1 VACPL
6 GAPRVRG
13 GAPRVGC
20 RRPRDGRTCVNTQ
33 KIHFVTL
40 GCPKN
45 QVDTEV
51 MIGMLVEQGHE
62 LVLDPALADVLVVNT
77 CSFIEASKVESI
89 DTILDLARYK
99 AHGAKRLIVTGCL
112 PQRYVTQLRDQL
124 PEVDVLIGTGNLS
137 AIGEAVHASSEDGS
151 PVVYVG
157 AGHTLAELERPRV
170 VLGSFF
176 SAYLKV
182 SEGCNRRCSFCIIPK
197 IRGHQDSRS
206 VAQLVAEAE
215 SLAGQGVVELNLV
228 AQDLTAY
235 GRREGTSL
243 AALLRAL
250 VRVPGIEWIRLLYAY
265 PQHLTDEL
273 LDLIAHEPKVCSYI
287 DLPLQHINDRI
298 LRAMRRER
306 SGTSLRTLIERLRQR
321 VPGVVLRTSFIVG
334 FPGETDAEFAE
345 LLDFVEETAMDHVGV
360 FQYSQEEDTAAA
372 RLPGQLLASVKEC
385 RYHALMQCQARV
397 AAARNAARV
406 GRTEDVLVCEVDPD
420 GGAIGRTR
428 WQAPDID
435 GTVVLEAVAAVPGEI
450 IRARMVAAETY
461 DLHGVMV
468 GKEMHEIVDSA
479 ESSH

>member
-1 VACPL
+1 LNAQ
-6 GAPRVRG
+6 R
-13 GAPRVGC
+13 
-20 RRPRDGRTCVNTQ
+20 
-33 KIHFVTL
+33 IHFVTL

-51 MIGMLVEQGHE
+51 MMGMLVEQGHE
-62 LVLDPALADVLVVNT
+62 LVLDPELADVLVVNT

-89 DTILDLARYK
+89 ETILDLARYK
-99 AHGAKRLIVTGCL
+99 AQGAKRLVVTGCL
-112 PQRYVTQLRDQL
+112 PQRYATQLRDEL

-137 AIGEAVHASSEDGS
+137 AISEAVHLPPQGS
-151 PVVYVG
+151 PIVYVG

-176 SAYLKV
+176 SAYLKI

-197 IRGHQDSRS
+197 IRGRQDSRS

-215 SLAGQGVVELNLV
+215 VLAGQGVVELNLV

-243 AALLRAL
+243 AELLRAL
-250 VRVPGIEWIRLLYAY
+250 VGVGGIAWIRLLYAY

-306 SGTSLRTLIERLRQR
+306 SGTSLRTLIARLRQR

-345 LLDFVEETAMDHVGV
+345 LLDFVDEAGIDHVGV

-372 RLPGQLLASVKEC
+372 SLPGQLPASVKER
-385 RYHALMQCQARV
+385 RYHTLMQRQAGV
-397 AAARNAARV
+397 AAVRNAAHV
-406 GRTEDVLVCEVDPD
+406 GLTEDVLVCEVDAE
-420 GGAIGRTR
+420 GGSVGRTR

-435 GTVVLEAVAAVPGEI
+435 GTVVLGAGAAVPGEI
-450 IRARMVAAETY
+450 VRARMVAADTY
-461 DLHGVMV
+461 DLRGIVV
-468 GKEMHEIVDSA
+468 GNEIVDSA
-479 ESSH
+479 GPSH